1 MNLPLLSVLAFATA
15 ILISCISRIN
25 VGFLSIAFAFIIGV
39 LLGGMSVAE
48 LIAGFPGSLFL
59 TLLGVTLFFSQAK
72 VNGTLDAITRR
83 SVKLARGNIGMIPLI
98 FFVLAAALSTVGAGN
113 IATTALLAP
122 VAMSVAGR
130 IGVSGFLM
138 AILVCSG
145 ANAGT
150 FSPLAPPGV
159 IANGLLERIG
169 ITGQAWPTYFNN
181 FLAQTVVGLGGYFV
195 LGGYKLF
202 ARRAADG
209 AATDDFLRSPEDP
222 LAWSQKFTV
231 VLMALLIVAVSFLRV
246 DVGMAAF
253 IAAAL
258 LTLSRAADEEAAV
271 KSVPWSVILMV
282 CGVTVLI
289 SILERKGGMDLF
301 TTILARFATESSV
314 TGVLAF
320 VTGLISVYS
329 SSSGVVMPAF
339 LPTIPGLIEK
349 LGGGDPIALASAIN
363 VGTFL
368 VDVSPVSTLGALCL
382 ANAAPAEDRRALFN
396 KMLAWGLSMSVVGA
410 IVCWVFFGLL

>member
-39 LLGGMSVAE
+39 LVGGMSVSE
-48 LIAGFPGSLFL
+48 LIAGFPRSLFL
-59 TLLGVTLFFSQAK
+59 TLLGVTLFFSQAN

-98 FFVLAAALSTVGAGN
+98 FFVLAAALSTIGAGN

-138 AILVCSG
+138 AIVVCSG

-169 ITGQAWPTYFNN
+169 ITGQAWPTYYNN
-181 FLAQTVVGLGGYFV
+181 FLAQAVVGLGGYFA

-202 ARRAADG
+202 ARRGSTGADST
-209 AATDDFLRSPEDP
+209 AHFLHQPPPP
-222 LAWSQKFTV
+222 L
-231 VLMALLIVAVSFLRV
+231 
-246 DVGMAAF
+246 
-253 IAAAL
+253 
-258 LTLSRAADEEAAV
+258 
-271 KSVPWSVILMV
+271 
-282 CGVTVLI
+282 
-289 SILERKGGMDLF
+289 
-301 TTILARFATESSV
+301 
-314 TGVLAF
+314 
-320 VTGLISVYS
+320 
-329 SSSGVVMPAF
+329 
-339 LPTIPGLIEK
+339 
-349 LGGGDPIALASAIN
+349 
-363 VGTFL
+363 
-368 VDVSPVSTLGALCL
+368 
-382 ANAAPAEDRRALFN
+382 
-396 KMLAWGLSMSVVGA
+396 
-410 IVCWVFFGLL
+410 

>member
-209 AATDDFLRSPEDP
+209 AATDDFLQSPEDR

>member
-202 ARRAADG
+202 ARRAAVG
-209 AATDDFLRSPEDP
+209 AATDDLLRSPEDP